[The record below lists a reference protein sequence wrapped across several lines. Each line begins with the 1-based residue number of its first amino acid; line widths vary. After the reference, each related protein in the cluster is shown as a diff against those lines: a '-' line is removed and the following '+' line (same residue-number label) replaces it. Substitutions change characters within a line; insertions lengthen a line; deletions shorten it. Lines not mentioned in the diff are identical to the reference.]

1 VEVTDLGFETRQR
14 MTAALK
20 RGEPLHLRLM
30 KPIRRGVRASRNCRL
45 DEIVP
50 LCASVEFS
58 DDDVGFAASEWSAPS
73 GAQRRGPSVTVVIP
87 TRGDSPPAVDAFLAQ
102 DVNVRVL
109 ILSNGDGPD
118 ALAGA
123 DVVRVNWRGHG
134 ATRQAAIAQVNTP
147 FVFFTVDDA
156 IPLGTGFLRTLVSAL
171 EGGNWDAVTAR
182 QIPWPDADA
191 VTATRLRR
199 WTPPGRQVV
208 ACSAVDHVATLYR
221 TDTLRSF
228 PLPSVPIAEDAWW
241 SIGRRVGYVPNAPSV
256 ALPSAESACA
266 LLSEPRHS
274 RPAQRYGTCAN
285 GAFTG
290 CGPSRPA
297 QRLATSVGERSA
309 GAAQSGRGADW
320 AMARRCPGAVIR
332 SVSDTGK

>member
-1 VEVTDLGFETRQR
+1 MEVTDLGFETRQR

-241 SIGRRVGYVPNAPSV
+241 SIGRRVGYVPNAPVLHSHQRSPRALYCRNRDIHAQLRGMGHAPTV
-256 ALPSAESACA
+256 PSLAAALRALPSV
-266 LLSEPRHS
+266 L
-274 RPAQRYGTCAN
+274 RPVLAN
-285 GAFTG
+285 GPPELLNQVAELIG
-290 CGPSRPA
+290 
-297 QRLATSVGERSA
+297 QW
-309 GAAQSGRGADW
+309 RGAVLG
-320 AMARRCPGAVIR
+320 R
-332 SVSDTGK
+332 